1 MNVYDK
7 ESGIMAIEYNV
18 VDITKGIQVWN
29 GTVKGHL
36 EMTVI
41 LPRLFCLLI
50 NIHRR
55 DNIF

>member
-7 ESGIMAIEYNV
+7 ESGIRAIGYNV

-29 GTVKGHL
+29 GAVNGHL

-41 LPRLFCLLI
+41 WPRLFCLVC
-50 NIHRR
+50 
-55 DNIF
+55 FVC

>member
-36 EMTVI
+36 EMKVI
-41 LPRLFCLLI
+41 LPRLFCL
-50 NIHRR
+50 
-55 DNIF
+55 FCFVC